1 MAHFRIGVIAPLIFF
16 VQLSR
21 ADSVSASIDRYLQD
35 VIKAKE
41 TPGISV
47 AVCRN
52 GKPIYQKGFGYA
64 ELQNSVRAT
73 SKTVYRI
80 GSVTKQFTSAIIMQ
94 LEREGKLG
102 LDDPASKYIDGLPPT
117 WSKVTIRHLLTHTS
131 GIPSYTNLPNFLE
144 QFSHKSAV
152 PKDILNTVI
161 DKPLEFEPGSKWEY
175 NNTGYVML
183 GMVIEKVD
191 GRPYGKSLHARIIDP
206 LGMTQT
212 FFTSEQTVVPNR
224 AQGYTWG
231 QKGFDN
237 SSFINM
243 DWPYAAGSMESTV
256 EDLAKWDAALYTEK
270 ILPVTSWKQVWTP
283 YVLSTGVNSKYGFGW
298 IVDKRDG
305 VDYVEHGG
313 GINGFTCGIKRIVS
327 KGLTII
333 VLTNSE
339 TADPNGNATK
349 IAGLVDP
356 SLKPKVVASA
366 SDSDP
371 AMTKAAREL
380 FAGALQ
386 GNLDRTKLTPECSKQ
401 ISPEMVAQVH
411 EKLSSIGKLTTFEL
425 MSDSSKDGLRTRT
438 YLAKIGARDFKIK
451 FVTNAKG
458 LIEDI
463 DISR

>member
-1 MAHFRIGVIAPLIFF
+1 MALSKTGVIAPLVLVFQIA
-16 VQLSR
+16 R
-21 ADSVSASIDRYLQD
+21 ADSITTSIDRYLQE
-35 VIKAKE
+35 VIKAHE
-41 TPGISV
+41 TPALSV

-52 GKPIYQKGFGYA
+52 GKPIYMKGFGFA
-64 ELQNSVRAT
+64 DLQNQVKAT

-80 GSVTKQFTSAIIMQ
+80 GSVTKQFTSTIIMQ
-94 LEREGKLG
+94 LEKEGKLG
-102 LDDPASKYIDGLPPT
+102 LDDAASKYIDGLPAA

-131 GIPSYTNLPNFLE
+131 GIPSYTNLPNFLD
-144 QFSHKSAV
+144 QFSRKSAL
-152 PKDILNTVI
+152 PKDIVQTVI

-183 GMVIEKVD
+183 GMVIEKLD
-191 GRPYGKSLHARIIDP
+191 GRSYGKSLRARIIDP

-212 FFTSEQTVVPNR
+212 YFTSEQTLVPNR
-224 AQGYTWG
+224 AQGYSWG
-231 QKGFDN
+231 LKGFDN
-237 SSFINM
+237 CSYLNM

-256 EDLAKWDAALYTEK
+256 EDMAKWDAALYTEK
-270 ILPVTSWKQVWTP
+270 TLPTASLKQIWTP

-327 KGLTII
+327 KGITII

-339 TADPNGNATK
+339 TADPNNNAAK

-356 SLKPKVVASA
+356 SLKPKVISGAA
-366 SDSDP
+366 DSDP
-371 AMTKAAREL
+371 SMTKAARAL

-401 ISPEMVAQVH
+401 ITPAMVAQVH
-411 EKLSSIGKLTTFEL
+411 EKLGSIGELTTFDL
-425 MSDSSKDGLRTRT
+425 LSDSSKDGLRTRT

-451 FVTNAKG
+451 FVTNASG
-458 LIEDI
+458 LVEDI